1 MTFSQMYHLECYR
14 RWRLARTTR
23 FHLDRDS
30 FHQYKLC
37 LKCKIW
43 QRLTNGRHPCLC
55 NQAIPAGSKRD
66 RSMNFFRW
74 LWAWIKRILFF
85 WKKPTIVK
93 PKDDELER
101 YSIQC
106 ADALI
111 EQKK

>member
-1 MTFSQMYHLECYR
+1 
-14 RWRLARTTR
+14 
-23 FHLDRDS
+23 
-30 FHQYKLC
+30 
-37 LKCKIW
+37 
-43 QRLTNGRHPCLC
+43 
-55 NQAIPAGSKRD
+55 
-66 RSMNFFRW
+66 MNFFRW